1 MTLLT
6 IAQGLARNV
15 GMQVPSSVVGN
26 AAREWVEALQFANE
40 TGEELARRVDWGQ
53 LQASATLTGDGTN
66 KVHALPAAF
75 ARLNQGVCVRAG
87 ASIVR
92 PLSRAEWNT
101 LTPVEGTPRYF
112 LLEGAEITL
121 FPFLADLATVTVQ
134 YQAKNWTDAGGS
146 AFTADT
152 QSSLIDEG
160 LFLKGLVVRWRRQK
174 GMPYQ
179 DEEAEYEA
187 ALADFAR
194 FNDRSRI

>member
-1 MTLLT
+1 MSLLT
-6 IAQGLARNV
+6 LAQGLARNV

-26 AAREWVEALQFANE
+26 AAREWVETLQFANE

-53 LQASATLTGDGTN
+53 LQASTTLTGDGTN
-66 KVHALPAAF
+66 KVHALPAGF
-75 ARLNQGVCVRAG
+75 SRLNQGVCVRSG

-101 LTPVEGTPRYF
+101 LTPVEGAPRYF
-112 LLEGAEITL
+112 LLEGAEMAL
-121 FPFLADLATVTVQ
+121 WPFLANAATVTVQ
-134 YQAKNWTDAGGS
+134 YQSDLWTDAGTS
-146 AFTADT
+146 QFTADT
-152 QSSLIDEG
+152 QSSLIDEDV
-160 LFLKGLVVRWRRQK
+160 FLKGLVVRWRRQK

-187 ALADFAR
+187 ALQDVAR